1 MAVLVPC
8 NKPDEAPFCYGAGAG
23 SSLVGTLR
31 DLVFFFCHSH
41 CATGRTFNPPGLSKS
56 RILFT
61 RVGAGAD
68 NKNTARRSCSASALP
83 TCAMAVRPEAN
94 AARWPPRQLHRHGR
108 AAARLRQPSCS
119 PRSSTQ
125 ASRRGCAAASTRRR
139 VEEAEA
145 AACSERGAARLKIA
159 QRHGARTYFGWV
171 YQKARAREGVD
182 HSLTD
187 TSPVQ
192 ATSCL

>member
-1 MAVLVPC
+1 MQQDGRRASFIVTGEPP
-8 NKPDEAPFCYGAGAG
+8 PDYGSRVVHPGAQHMRAEED
-23 SSLVGTLR
+23 VQ
-31 DLVFFFCHSH
+31 
-41 CATGRTFNPPGLSKS
+41 PP
-56 RILFT
+56 
-61 RVGAGAD
+61 V
-68 NKNTARRSCSASALP
+68 
-83 TCAMAVRPEAN
+83 
-94 AARWPPRQLHRHGR
+94 HG
-108 AAARLRQPSCS
+108 
-119 PRSSTQ
+119 
-125 ASRRGCAAASTRRR
+125 RR

>member
-23 SSLVGTLR
+23 SSLVGTYFTR
-31 DLVFFFCHSH
+31 SVFFVCHSH

-125 ASRRGCAAASTRRR
+125 ASRRGCAAASTRAAGRR
-139 VEEAEA
+139 SRSCCLLRARRRA
-145 AACSERGAARLKIA
+145 PQNCSTSRRAHLLRVGVPES
-159 QRHGARTYFGWV
+159 
-171 YQKARAREGVD
+171 ARAGR
-182 HSLTD
+182 
-187 TSPVQ
+187 
-192 ATSCL
+192 C

>member
-23 SSLVGTLR
+23 SSLVGTYFTRSGFLLLPQSLR
-31 DLVFFFCHSH
+31 D
-41 CATGRTFNPPGLSKS
+41 RTFNPPGLSKS

-125 ASRRGCAAASTRRR
+125 ASRRGCAAASTRAAGRR
-139 VEEAEA
+139 SRSCCLLRARRRA
-145 AACSERGAARLKIA
+145 PQNCSTSRRAHFLRVGVPES
-159 QRHGARTYFGWV
+159 
-171 YQKARAREGVD
+171 ARAGR
-182 HSLTD
+182 
-187 TSPVQ
+187 
-192 ATSCL
+192 C

>member
-1 MAVLVPC
+1 MLWGWC
-8 NKPDEAPFCYGAGAG
+8 GI
-23 SSLVGTLR
+23 
-31 DLVFFFCHSH
+31 FFSRNFTRSGFCHSH

-68 NKNTARRSCSASALP
+68 KAFCSASALP
-83 TCAMAVRPEAN
+83 ACAMAVRPEAN

-108 AAARLRQPSCS
+108 ATARLRQPRCS
-119 PRSSTQ
+119 PRSN
-125 ASRRGCAAASTRRR
+125 ASEQKRMSSRQYGRR